1 MILRKEQELQHTTKR
16 KAQEHT
22 WGKMTFLFEPVI
34 LENPRILTV
43 SVGIPSGC
51 TIDVIFKC
59 NFKDWCNP
67 GGSRG
72 ERKPRG

>member
-1 MILRKEQELQHTTKR
+1 
-16 KAQEHT
+16 
-22 WGKMTFLFEPVI
+22 MTFLFEPAI

-59 NFKDWCNP
+59 NFKD
-67 GGSRG
+67 
-72 ERKPRG
+72 